1 MKSPRKAW
9 VRLGAVVLLSP
20 FAAIGLALAQ
30 ESGGA
35 EEAGQ
40 AAPSIM
46 NVEPGLM
53 IWTVV
58 TFVVLLVALRF
69 MAWKPLISSL
79 EARERR
85 IREAVEGAERARAE
99 SEAVLAKHRAALD
112 ASREEAQKI
121 IEAGKSEGLKLQH
134 EIQAEARHEAEEFKA
149 RARRELDLAVEQAHK
164 ELFEQASKLSTE
176 LAERILLRTLEGA
189 EHRRLLEQVLE
200 EYRSV
205 GSSGSD

>member
-1 MKSPRKAW
+1 MRFARSGFARAAATALS
-9 VRLGAVVLLSP
+9 VSFVAVPV
-20 FAAIGLALAQ
+20 ALAQ
-30 ESGGA
+30 ESAGA
-35 EEAGQ
+35 EEAGH
-40 AAPSIM
+40 APSIM

-69 MAWKPLISSL
+69 MAWKPLMSSL

-112 ASREEAQKI
+112 AAREEAHKI
-121 IEAGKSEGLKLQH
+121 IEAGKSDGLKLQH
-134 EIQAEARHEAEEFKA
+134 EIQAEARREAEEFKA
-149 RARRELDLAVEQAHK
+149 RSRRELDLAVEQAK
-164 ELFEQASKLSTE
+164 KDLFEQASKLSTE
-176 LAERILLRTLEGA
+176 LAEKILLRSLEGV
-189 EHRRLLEQVLE
+189 EHRRLIEQVLD